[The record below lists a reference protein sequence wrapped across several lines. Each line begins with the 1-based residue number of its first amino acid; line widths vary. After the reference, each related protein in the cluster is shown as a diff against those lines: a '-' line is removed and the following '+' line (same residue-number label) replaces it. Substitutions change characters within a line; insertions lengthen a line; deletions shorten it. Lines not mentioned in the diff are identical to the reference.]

1 MYTDPNFW
9 TTTED
14 HIRTIGIMGML
25 GVFAWVARMIW
36 KARGTFDDF
45 VASQKSDRE
54 LAQKTFAEIETAKKI
69 ALETVEAAKA
79 HGAERASVILAEVQ
93 TLDKNHLSHIEAGIN
108 GLNTTQ
114 NRLVEMQGRHL
125 EIATDMKESLA
136 ILRDRTAETR
146 KSRK

>member
-54 LAQKTFAEIETAKKI
+54 LAQKTFAEVETAKKM

-79 HGAERASVILAEVQ
+79 QVV
-93 TLDKNHLSHIEAGIN
+93 AGP
-108 GLNTTQ
+108 
-114 NRLVEMQGRHL
+114 
-125 EIATDMKESLA
+125 
-136 ILRDRTAETR
+136 
-146 KSRK
+146 